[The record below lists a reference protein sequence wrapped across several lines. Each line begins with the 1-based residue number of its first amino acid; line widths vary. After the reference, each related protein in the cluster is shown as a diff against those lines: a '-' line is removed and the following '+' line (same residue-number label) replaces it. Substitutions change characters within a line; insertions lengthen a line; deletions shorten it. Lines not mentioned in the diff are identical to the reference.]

1 MANGSKSNESS
12 LKVDNDVI
20 EDEFEVSESQS
31 LPSSQESLAGK
42 TASDVTIDEE
52 DESEYESAEEK

>member
-42 TASDVTIDEE
+42 TTSDVTIDEE